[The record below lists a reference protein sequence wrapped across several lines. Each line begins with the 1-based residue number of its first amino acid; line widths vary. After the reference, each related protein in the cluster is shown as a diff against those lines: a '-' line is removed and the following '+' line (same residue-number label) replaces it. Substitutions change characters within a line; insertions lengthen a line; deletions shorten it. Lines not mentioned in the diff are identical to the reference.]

1 MTIKHTS
8 NGPAYISAFARPL
21 RNTKDGPKAI
31 GCDACLAGQEPPHDQ
46 EIDECHPHPEP
57 VDAGFFDTFSRL
69 KLDSNMP
76 MGAEMD
82 TAMALNV
89 ADPTSGFPLHLTQR
103 IELSSQ
109 HDDFFPGDAAAM
121 LTPSAPHSAAIFPS
135 TTTVTD
141 GQTAAAPDV
150 GGPHNQNTAG
160 LRSHRGLDGS
170 PSMEAD
176 PCSLGPF
183 LVQNISVVRITFLT
197 SIAMFGGL
205 PSKKCTRAEKKWLS
219 IWGSMPQLTEPHNL
233 PRRIRLS
240 TIDVSTVKKLTF
252 SGNDGFV
259 IPNGASVLSDPIDFP
274 VKAQSIVSID
284 IYLEKGQTTNEI
296 TSHPGSRTTSWFV
309 KGNAV
314 GTESL
319 EGAANAAHWYFISSI
334 EGQVKRDSSAVVI
347 VGDSITDGRGS
358 TTDKNDRWPDQLLT
372 RMKKD
377 GGETQNI
384 AVINQAAGGNRVLA
398 DGLGPNAL
406 GRIDRDVIAMPGTK
420 YAIIYEGVNDI
431 GTAATDEA
439 SQQEVENRLVA
450 AYDQIITRL
459 HRFNIAVFGA
469 TITPIL
475 GEQSPYNNTVMDATR
490 QRVNE
495 WIRTS
500 GRFDAVI
507 DFDEAVRDAENP
519 EVLSA
524 QYDSGDGLH
533 LSPAGYK
540 AMAAAVDLSLFKRY
554 KNGP

>member
-1 MTIKHTS
+1 MFEDSTIRQSVMVT
-8 NGPAYISAFARPL
+8 L
-21 RNTKDGPKAI
+21 
-31 GCDACLAGQEPPHDQ
+31 DADSIRLQINNVFGGSDLPITAASIALPPTN
-46 EIDECHPHPEP
+46 
-57 VDAGFFDTFSRL
+57 DAG
-69 KLDSNMP
+69 
-76 MGAEMD
+76 
-82 TAMALNV
+82 
-89 ADPTSGFPLHLTQR
+89 
-103 IELSSQ
+103 
-109 HDDFFPGDAAAM
+109 
-121 LTPSAPHSAAIFPS
+121 
-135 TTTVTD
+135 
-141 GQTAAAPDV
+141 
-150 GGPHNQNTAG
+150 
-160 LRSHRGLDGS
+160 
-170 PSMEAD
+170 
-176 PCSLGPF
+176 
-183 LVQNISVVRITFLT
+183 
-197 SIAMFGGL
+197 
-205 PSKKCTRAEKKWLS
+205 
-219 IWGSMPQLTEPHNL
+219 
-233 PRRIRLS
+233 LS

-284 IYLEKGQTTNEI
+284 LYLEKGQTTNEI

-319 EGAANAAHWYFISSI
+319 EDAASAAHWYFISSI

-358 TTDKNDRWPDQLLT
+358 TTDKNDRWPDQLLA

-377 GGETQNI
+377 SGETQNI

-469 TITPIL
+469 TITPII